1 MSRPLAFALLV
12 VLPAAAAFPA
22 ALPAQRIK
30 LPASLSDLEARAR
43 HDSDDAAAQYNV
55 ALAYWN
61 AKRWDDADS
70 AFHRALRIDPRFA
83 PAYIGIAYLPYAQR
97 STLFDDVY
105 EDRVPDEWKPK
116 VKTSDEMYH
125 RAMLIDPLTD
135 LRLAGAA
142 RVSSQAA
149 QEYLK
154 EWYGEWLADYEEGR
168 DYYYNGDFEKAYN
181 DFTRVIRDFRVGEL
195 PAELL
200 RYHGLS
206 AAQIGRNDEALK
218 DFQTLAARS
227 DSASKKDTVIHF
239 QLKTNDY
246 RYIVGVLQERLGQL
260 NDAIDS
266 YRTAAQND
274 LGLFMAH
281 VHLANMY
288 EQHAMWPQAI
298 RERQA
303 AVNANPDDPSLQLD
317 LGETLAQAG
326 QWQDAEKALK
336 DAQAGN
342 PRDARVPYY
351 LGVVAIQLNETDE
364 AKNELT
370 RFLAIAPSRYERQV
384 ADAKKRLDALH

>member
-1 MSRPLAFALLV
+1 MIRRLAVF
-12 VLPAAAAFPA
+12 VLCFGLPA

-30 LPASLSDLEARAR
+30 LPASLPDLEKRALQ
-43 HDSDDAAAQYNV
+43 DSDDAAAQYNV

-70 AFHRALRIDPRFA
+70 ALHRALRIDARFA
-83 PAYIGIAYLPYAQR
+83 PAYVGLAFLPYAER
-97 STLFDDVY
+97 SSLFDDVY
-105 EDRVPDEWKPK
+105 EDRVPDDWKPK
-116 VKTSDEMYH
+116 VKASDEMYH

-135 LRLAGAA
+135 MRLAGAA

-149 QEYLK
+149 QDYLK

-181 DFTRVIRDFRVGEL
+181 DFARVMHDFRGEM
-195 PAELL
+195 PEEVL

-218 DFQTLAARS
+218 DFQTLADRTET
-227 DSASKKDTVIHF
+227 ASKKDSLTHF

-288 EQHAMWPQAI
+288 AQHAMWPQAV
-298 RERQA
+298 RERQEA
-303 AVNANPDDPSLQLD
+303 ANANPDDPSLELD
-317 LGETLAQAG
+317 LGETYAQAG

-336 DAQAGN
+336 DAEAGN
-342 PRDARVPYY
+342 PRDARAPYY
-351 LGVVAIQLNETDE
+351 LGVVEIQLNEKD
-364 AKNELT
+364 AARNELT
-370 RFLAIAPSRYERQV
+370 RFIAIAPSRYDRQV
-384 ADAKKRLDALH
+384 ADARKRLDALH